1 MKYLNLGHSGLKV
14 SQLCLGCMS
23 YGKGKMHAGWTLGE
37 QDSLPFFRLAI
48 EKGVN
53 FFDTAD
59 IYSEGA
65 SEIITGKALREYAR
79 RDEVVIAT
87 KYFAPMG
94 PGVNE
99 RGASRKHIMA
109 AVDASLKRL
118 GTDHIDLY
126 IQHGWDATVPV
137 EESLR
142 ALDDLVRMGKV
153 LHIGASNFKAWQLA
167 KAIQIQTR
175 YGLTRFI
182 SMQVQYNLVYREE
195 EREMIPLCQDQGIG
209 VTAWSALARG
219 FLAGNRTVDGGG
231 ATDRAKTDAFA
242 QSLYYSGADFA
253 VQARLAE
260 VAAAKG
266 VPPMQVAL
274 AWIAS
279 RPGVTAPII
288 GATKIAQLEQA
299 IDATEISLDPA
310 EVEQLEEPYVTRMPA
325 FAMGS
330 R

>member
-1 MKYLNLGHSGLKV
+1 MKYVNMGNSGLKV
-14 SQLCLGCMS
+14 SELCLGCMS
-23 YGKGKMHAGWTLGE
+23 YGQGNMHAWTLRE
-37 QDSLPFFRLAI
+37 EDSMPFFRMAV
-48 EKGVN
+48 EKGIN

-65 SEIITGKALREYAR
+65 SEIVTGKALREYAR

-126 IQHGWDATVPV
+126 IQHGWDVSVPI

-167 KAIQIQTR
+167 KAIQLQTQ

-195 EREMIPLCQDQGIG
+195 EREMIPLCVDQGVG

-219 FLAGNRTVDGGG
+219 FLAGNRSASGGG
-231 ATDRAKTDAFA
+231 ETDRAKTDKFA
-242 QSLYYSGADFA
+242 QMLYYKEADFA
-253 VQARLAE
+253 VQAKLAE
-260 VAAAKG
+260 VAATLG
-266 VPPMQVAL
+266 VPAMQVAL
-274 AWIAS
+274 AWIAA

-288 GATKIAQLEQA
+288 GATRLN
-299 IDATEISLDPA
+299 
-310 EVEQLEEPYVTRMPA
+310 QLEEAIAATDIVLAEDQVKALESAYQPRWPGISM
-325 FAMGS
+325 
-330 R
+330 